1 MSLVDLVQTPEGTV
15 VQVQL
20 VFGLMMKVVPLGTVD
35 TMGHCHKIVLEVL
48 LILLRSKI
56 FPSTFQHCTI
66 IGAILQDLLFNFLP
80 FYHR

>member
-1 MSLVDLVQTPEGTV
+1 MVSLVDLVQTPEGTV

-48 LILLRSKI
+48 RIEETSLMELTIRS
-56 FPSTFQHCTI
+56 STST
-66 IGAILQDLLFNFLP
+66 LES
-80 FYHR
+80 